1 MELYDYFTRNHRN
14 KFVVTEEEA
23 YFFLVVPDEDVPPFA
38 DILAEVFDLG
48 DPEVVKTLDEKF
60 DSGTLI
66 LGYLEADG
74 GLDIHVPPERNEYV
88 QKRLEEIFEAG
99 LGMESERKIF
109 ERLMPSPYI
118 EQLRRELPDSTEKNR
133 YLNDLR
139 NLKRL
144 MIGSSRLGGT
154 GYGGAIL
161 KRGLSDKYPEAH
173 EAFEKELAMSR

>member
-1 MELYDYFTRNHRN
+1 MEIYDYFIRNHRN
-14 KFVVTEEEA
+14 KFIVTEDEA
-23 YFFLVVPDEDVPPFA
+23 YFVPCAIGNTVPPFA

-88 QKRLEEIFEAG
+88 QKRLEEVFEAG
-99 LGMESERKIF
+99 LGIESTRKIF

-118 EQLRRELPDSTEKNR
+118 EQMKRELPDSEEKNE
-133 YLNDLR
+133 YLSDLR

-144 MIGSSRLGGT
+144 MIASRLGGT

-173 EAFEKELAMSR
+173 EVFKEELS

>member
-1 MELYDYFTRNHRN
+1 MEIYDYFIRNHRN
-14 KFVVTEEEA
+14 KFVVTEDGA
-23 YFFLVVPDEDVPPFA
+23 YFVPCSIGQDVSPFA

-48 DPEVVKTLDEKF
+48 NPEVVKTLDEKF

-66 LGYLEADG
+66 LGYLEPDG

-88 QKRLEEIFEAG
+88 QKRLEEVFEAG
-99 LGMESERKIF
+99 LGMESERKVF

-118 EQLRRELPDSTEKNR
+118 EQMKRELPDSTEKNR
-133 YLNDLR
+133 YLSDLR

-161 KRGLSDKYPEAH
+161 KRGLSDMYPEAH
-173 EAFEKELAMSR
+173 EAFEKELGQ